1 MIRMKVIGILIC
13 SVFVTAILSGC
24 AKNELPSINDPKY
37 AISQPVDAD
46 KNGVI
51 DEKDIQTLKAKA
63 DDCFN
68 VNVLPF
74 FQKAGIKIESE
85 KDINTEEN
93 TNILK
98 NTLTVA
104 EWEKL
109 TDGVNEWNKIRIQL
123 EITKMGLDNKPITI
137 DSGIVRGLCYYPDR
151 LICFLDDNRYI
162 YLIGISV
169 PDHTSRYR
177 KMSEDLFFK
186 MVLNKTIKIE
196 YDTLKSNAD
205 WLMGYVYIGDV
216 FVNSEMIAKGYAKAT
231 PTASNSKYDE
241 LFKKLEKEARE
252 NKRGIWALT
261 EEF

>member
-13 SVFVTAILSGC
+13 LVFVTAILSGC

-37 AISQPVDAD
+37 AISQPIDAD

-68 VNVLPF
+68 VNVLPL

-109 TDGVNEWNKIRIQL
+109 TDGMNEWNKIRIQL
-123 EITKMGLDNKPITI
+123 EITKMGLNNKPII
-137 DSGIVRGLCYYPDR
+137 ADSGIVRGFCYSPDR
-151 LICFLDDNRYI
+151 LVCFLDDNRFIYI
-162 YLIGISV
+162 AGISL

-177 KMSEDLFFK
+177 KMSDDMFSKLA
-186 MVLNKTIKIE
+186 LGKTVKIE
-196 YDTLKSNAD
+196 YDAVKSAGD
-205 WLMGYVYIGDV
+205 SLLVYIYVGDI
-216 FVNSEMIAKGYAKAT
+216 FINAEMITKGYAKAT
-231 PTASNSKYDE
+231 PTPPNSKYDE